1 MSEDDF
7 LRPLE
12 STASS
17 LRQRLGAW
25 VLEVKHT
32 DAKQRRRA
40 ATTEAMQT
48 KAWRLSGF
56 WKQTL
61 SLTLI
66 QRVEHEVVKL
76 EPCAVRRPTFT
87 VHALPHS

>member
-1 MSEDDF
+1 MSENDF
-7 LRPLE
+7 LQPLE

-66 QRVEHEVVKL
+66 QRVEH
-76 EPCAVRRPTFT
+76 
-87 VHALPHS
+87 